1 MPKSLKDAI
10 DSDIKSTKVKMIKY
24 KNQVKKRQAESK
36 VNFPGKNV
44 FEIETLEDYID
55 MAALAGELKALNRI
69 KRIVK

>member
-24 KNQVKKRQAESK
+24 KNQVAKRKAESK